1 MYGPKYSSTI
11 PFMMSQRLG
20 GIQYLHCIMS
30 KHKNIH
36 TQVTLSKLG
45 GEGGGGLLDLNTC
58 KMSSFAL

>member
-20 GIQYLHCIMS
+20 GIQYLQCIMS

-36 TQVTLSKLG
+36 TQVTWSKLG
-45 GEGGGGLLDLNTC
+45 GEGGEGAFGFEYL
-58 KMSSFAL
+58 